1 MKLTILIMK
10 GIEFAALFWSK
21 NICSVLL
28 VTTPRFDTRIVNKR
42 KVMCYIVFSMMLI
55 HVAFGST

>member
-1 MKLTILIMK
+1 MK
-10 GIEFAALFWSK
+10 GIEVAALFWSK

-55 HVAFGST
+55 HVVFGST